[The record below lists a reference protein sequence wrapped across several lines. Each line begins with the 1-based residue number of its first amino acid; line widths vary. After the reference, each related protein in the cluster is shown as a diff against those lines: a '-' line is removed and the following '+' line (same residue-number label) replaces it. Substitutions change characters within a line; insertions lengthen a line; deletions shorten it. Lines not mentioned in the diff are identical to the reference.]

1 MALFGHVPRGVQLR
15 GSVGDR
21 LESWKQIAA
30 YLDRGVR
37 TVRRWE
43 TEEGLPVHRH
53 MHRSLGSVYAYKS
66 EIDAWRQTRPT
77 RPAPEASTEVH
88 GGAGASRAVTSIAV
102 LPFVNLSV
110 DPENAYFADGLT
122 EEVIADLS
130 KVRPLRVISRTSSMS
145 FKDTKKDLKTIA
157 RELGVRYILQGS
169 VRRAG
174 KQLRIGAQLIDAI
187 RDDHLW
193 AESYD
198 GTLEDVFTIQERLAR
213 VIVGALELRLTHDE
227 QQRLAERP
235 IRDVQ
240 AYECYLRAR
249 HEAWRWRPDA
259 IGRAIQ
265 LLHNGLAIVG
275 DNARLYA
282 ALGHAHLQYREAG
295 IDLGEQA
302 LDEATRCA
310 DKVFALEPGSASG
323 FRLHGWIQYS
333 RGRIQDAVRSLKS
346 SLELDPNDADTLLL
360 LCNCYLISGKV
371 PAARPLI
378 GRVQALDPLTPLTC
392 CLPGF
397 ADASEGDLESA
408 VEPYRR
414 MFDMDPDNPMARL
427 FYVWILALNGRHD
440 AVVRV
445 LEGFSLADRDTVA
458 ARAARF
464 FAHAIATCQQE
475 GLESVTPEIEAVAT
489 TNDVFAR
496 FLAEGYAAAGAVEAA
511 IRWLSVAVDR
521 GYINYPF
528 LARYDPC
535 FEPVRAHPRFQQL
548 LETVRERWQSFE
560 T

>member
-1 MALFGHVPRGVQLR
+1 LSA
-15 GSVGDR
+15 SVGDR

-30 YLDRGVR
+30 YLNRGVR

-66 EIDAWRQTRPT
+66 EIDAWRQARPT
-77 RPAPEASTEVH
+77 HPAGPAPAESH
-88 GGAGASRAVTSIAV
+88 GETGVPRDVTSIAV
-102 LPFVNLSV
+102 LPFANLSV

-122 EEVIADLS
+122 EEVIGTLS
-130 KVRPLRVISRTSSMS
+130 KVELLRVISRTSSMA
-145 FKDTKKDLKTIA
+145 FKDTKKDLKTVA

-174 KQLRIGAQLIDAI
+174 KQLRIAAQLIDATH
-187 RDDHLW
+187 DDHLW
-193 AESYD
+193 AETYD
-198 GTLEDVFTIQERLAR
+198 GMLEDVFAIQERLAR
-213 VIVGALELRLTHDE
+213 VIVAALELRLTHDE

-235 IRDVQ
+235 IGDVH
-240 AYECYLRAR
+240 AYQCYLRAR
-249 HEAWRWRPDA
+249 HEAWRWRPDT
-259 IGRAIQ
+259 IRDAIQ

-295 IDLGEQA
+295 IDFGEQE
-302 LDEATRCA
+302 LDEAERCA
-310 DKVFALEPGSASG
+310 DKVFALEPGSAAA
-323 FRLHGWIQYS
+323 FRLRGWIQYS
-333 RGRIQDAVRSLKS
+333 RGRIQDAVRSLKAA
-346 SLELDPNDADTLLL
+346 LRLDPNDADTLLV

-371 PAARPLI
+371 SAARPLI
-378 GRVQALDPLTPLTC
+378 ARLQRLDPLTPLTR

-408 VEPYRR
+408 VEPYRQ
-414 MFDMDPDNPMARL
+414 MLDMDPSNPMARL
-427 FYVWILALNGRHD
+427 FYVWILALNGRRD

-445 LEGFSLADRDTVA
+445 LEGFSPAERDTVP
-458 ARAARF
+458 ARVARF
-464 FAHAIATCQQE
+464 LAHAVVTRRRE
-475 GLESVTPEIEAVAT
+475 GLQPVTPDIEAVAS

-496 FLAEGYAAAGAVEAA
+496 FLAEGYGAAGAVEEA

-521 GYINYPF
+521 GYINHPF

-535 FEPVRAHPRFQQL
+535 LEPVRTDPRFQRL
-548 LETVRERWQSFE
+548 LDGVYDRWQRFE